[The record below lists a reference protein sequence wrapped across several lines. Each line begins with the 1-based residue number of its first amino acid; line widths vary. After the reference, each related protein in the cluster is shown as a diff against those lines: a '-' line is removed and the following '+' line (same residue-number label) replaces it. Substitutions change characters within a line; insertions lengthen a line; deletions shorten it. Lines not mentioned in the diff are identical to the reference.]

1 MYLEADLVG
10 RRQTNANE
18 EILKGKA
25 GTKSSAETGYR
36 VRERLPTIGTADF
49 CSGFFFLALLILSL
63 ISPLLAL
70 CDSAPATAIRLCA
83 SPAFSQFALFLC
95 Y

>member
-36 VRERLPTIGTADF
+36 VRERLSKEMTQID
-49 CSGFFFLALLILSL
+49 
-63 ISPLLAL
+63 
-70 CDSAPATAIRLCA
+70 
-83 SPAFSQFALFLC
+83 
-95 Y
+95 